1 MMLEANLNVKR
12 VAVLFEDMSLA
23 INLFTGADYVTSS
36 TTAPHYFKNH
46 CMNLL
51 NTEPHALIAYGVNS
65 KNGNK
70 CICI

>member
-51 NTEPHALIAYGVNS
+51 QIYDEIL
-65 KNGNK
+65 KN
-70 CICI
+70 